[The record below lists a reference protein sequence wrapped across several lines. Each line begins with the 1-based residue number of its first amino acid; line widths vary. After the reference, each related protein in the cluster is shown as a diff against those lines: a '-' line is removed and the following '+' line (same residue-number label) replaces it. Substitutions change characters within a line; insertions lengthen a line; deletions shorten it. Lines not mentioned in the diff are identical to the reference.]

1 MSKIH
6 TFSEDVNYFLGGRQV
21 AFKKVQD

>member
-6 TFSEDVNYFLGGRQV
+6 TFSEDVNYFLGERRV
-21 AFKKVQD
+21 AFKNVQG